1 MAAYGLYTHIAS
13 NKFRSMLLLAGL
25 FLLIYVLV
33 YAGALIAEVVIN
45 SDGSVDYYLVTASRD
60 LVKAF
65 PYATGAAALWIVIAY
80 FFHQS
85 MIDAVTGGEDVTRQQ
100 QPRLY
105 NLLENLCISRGLPMP
120 KLKVMDSEALNAF
133 ATGLNQRQYAV
144 TVTSGLLKALN
155 DQEIEAVLGHELTH
169 IRNGDVQLMVI
180 AVIIAGV
187 VGFFGELFFRMFT
200 NLQWNSGGG
209 GSSWSS
215 SSSSSSS
222 SSDRDSKGSGGAIFV
237 VILAVVL
244 IMLAWL
250 LSQVVKLA
258 LSRSRE
264 LLADAG
270 SVELTKNPDA
280 MISALRKIEN
290 RGELPGATSAVMEL
304 CVDNPRE
311 GFADL
316 FATHPSVDS
325 RVQALVKFAGGHDP
339 GRLALP
345 SDRADTPED
354 GAQPPPAATAQ
365 PLPQLQRNPGP
376 DTGVSQ
382 GPWGRHI

>member
-13 NKFRSMLLLAGL
+13 NKFRSMLLLGGL
-25 FLLIYVLV
+25 FVLIYLMVF
-33 YAGALIAEVVIN
+33 AGALLAEVIVN
-45 SDGSVDYYLVTASRD
+45 SDGTVDYYLAAATRD
-60 LVKAF
+60 LIKAF

-85 MIDAVTGGEDVTRQQ
+85 IIDAVTGGEDVTRLQ

-105 NLLENLCISRGLPMP
+105 NLLENLCISRGIPMP
-120 KLKVMDSEALNAF
+120 KLKVMDSDALNAF
-133 ATGLNQRQYAV
+133 ATGLNRRQYSV
-144 TVTSGLLKALN
+144 TVTTGLLNALT

-169 IRNGDVQLMVI
+169 IRNGDVQLMVV
-180 AVIIAGV
+180 AVVIAGV
-187 VGFFGELFFRMFT
+187 VGFFAELFFRSFFYS
-200 NLQWNSGGG
+200 NWNFGGG
-209 GSSWSS
+209 RS

-222 SSDRDSKGSGGAIFV
+222 SSDSKSGGGAAVIV
-237 VILAVVL
+237 VILAVAL
-244 IMLAWL
+244 IALAWM
-250 LSQVVKLA
+250 LSLVVRLA

-290 RGELPGATSAVMEL
+290 RGELPGATSAVMEMCL
-304 CVDNPRE
+304 DNPRE

-325 RVQALVKFAGGHDP
+325 RVAALVKFAGGHDP
-339 GRLALP
+339 GKLALP
-345 SDRADTPED
+345 SDTDDGQVDQSAPGQIPPPGPWSGANEAA
-354 GAQPPPAATAQ
+354 GAQGASRGPA
-365 PLPQLQRNPGP
+365 
-376 DTGVSQ
+376 
-382 GPWGRHI
+382 GPWGRR